1 MRSCAY
7 REQVRGAGDIT
18 GRSGGGAGGGSS
30 PYPHPHPHTPLRS
43 GARPGGGASVEPP
56 AGQQQRAGFRASAT
70 RGTDMAHERPASA
83 LEPELVQRLL
93 LSCQEAK
100 KSAYCP
106 YSHFPVGAAIL
117 TQDGRIF
124 SGCNIENVCY
134 PLGVCAERTAIQKAI
149 SEGHREF
156 RAIAISSD
164 LQDDFISPCGACRQF
179 MREFGSNWVV
189 YMTKPDGTYVVSTVL
204 ELLPAPFGS
213 IGWQKV
219 Q

>member
-1 MRSCAY
+1 M
-7 REQVRGAGDIT
+7 
-18 GRSGGGAGGGSS
+18 
-30 PYPHPHPHTPLRS
+30 
-43 GARPGGGASVEPP
+43 EPP